1 MKPWTALLKSWTTLP
16 PAHRWVLCLG
26 LFAGVCLMTLY
37 MQVLSAHM
45 VRADQMRLGQRTAP
59 NTLTV
64 TTSTRR

>member
-1 MKPWTALLKSWTTLP
+1 MKSWTVLLNSWTSLR

-26 LFAGVCLMTLY
+26 LFAGVCLMTFY

-45 VRADQMRLGQRTAP
+45 ERADQVRLGQRTAP
-59 NTLTV
+59 ITLTA